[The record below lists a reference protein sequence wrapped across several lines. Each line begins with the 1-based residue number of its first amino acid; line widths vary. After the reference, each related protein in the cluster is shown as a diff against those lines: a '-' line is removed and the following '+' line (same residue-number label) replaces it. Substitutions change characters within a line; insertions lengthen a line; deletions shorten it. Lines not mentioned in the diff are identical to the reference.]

1 MRKTPMLNKLG
12 ATLLSLT
19 GVGALL
25 AAWWIVARLGVFPP
39 QVLASPQAVL
49 ISAREGLASG
59 ELLRDLSASLGRL
72 AIGYVAGAGL
82 GLAFGIAMALSPTF
96 EAYTS
101 GLFHAIR
108 QAPTIAFIPLLVLLF
123 GVQETFK
130 IVVVAKAAFYP
141 VALAAYTGVQGV
153 PRRYFE
159 VADVYRFSLA
169 QRLTR
174 VVGPAVLPP
183 VMTGLR
189 LSLSRAWVALVAAEL
204 LVADSGIGQM
214 MEMGRQT
221 FHMEA
226 VLLGVILI
234 GAIGF
239 FLDRGFKQVESRLVK
254 GAAA

>member
-1 MRKTPMLNKLG
+1 MPRKLVS
-12 ATLLSLT
+12 ALLSFS

-25 AAWWIVARLGVFPP
+25 AAWWIVTRLGVFPP
-39 QVLASPQAVL
+39 QVLASPQAV
-49 ISAREGLASG
+49 IASAREGLASG
-59 ELLRDLSASLGRL
+59 ELLVNIGASLWRL
-72 AIGYVAGAGL
+72 GVGYVIGASL
-82 GLAFGIAMALSPTF
+82 GLAFGVGMALSPTF

-108 QAPTIAFIPLLVLLF
+108 QAPTIAFIPLLVLVF
-123 GVQETFK
+123 GVEETFK

-141 VALAAYTGVQGV
+141 VALATYTGVQGV
-153 PRRYFE
+153 PRRYLE
-159 VADVYRFSLA
+159 VAEVYRFSLA

-239 FLDRGFKQVESRLVK
+239 FLDRGFKRLEFSLVK